1 MPTVSVLMSTYNGH
15 KYIRKQL
22 DSLLLQ
28 EGVDVHIIVRD
39 DGSKDE
45 TPQIVVRKKVSISF
59 ASLRISMG
67 LLSIMHFATKMT
79 FGIPTNLK

>member
-22 DSLLLQ
+22 DSLLQQ

-45 TPQIVVRKKVSISF
+45 TPQI
-59 ASLRISMG
+59 
-67 LLSIMHFATKMT
+67 
-79 FGIPTNLK
+79 

>member
-45 TPQIVVRKKVSISF
+45 TPQI
-59 ASLRISMG
+59 
-67 LLSIMHFATKMT
+67 LSEYADKHSNIE
-79 FGIPTNLK
+79 ILSEL